1 MQHEQQN
8 PISIYYLFCHAI
20 LKSISYNLRYAPLV
34 KVSTNIVWPNNKNRV
49 KRDSLLNV
57 T

>member
-8 PISIYYLFCHAI
+8 PISIYYLFCHVI

-34 KVSTNIVWPNNKNRV
+34 KVSFNLVWTNYKDRV
-49 KRDSLLNV
+49 KRDSLLND

>member
-34 KVSTNIVWPNNKNRV
+34 KVSTNIVWPNNKDRV